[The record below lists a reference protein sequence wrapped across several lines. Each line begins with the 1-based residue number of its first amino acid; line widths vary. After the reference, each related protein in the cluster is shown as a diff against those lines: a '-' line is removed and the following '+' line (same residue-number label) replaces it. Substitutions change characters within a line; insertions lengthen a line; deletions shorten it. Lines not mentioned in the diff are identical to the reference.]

1 MYSTL
6 KHNSVNILSR
16 PPLHTEMKQVIQEHK
31 ILVTVSEILTNKQ
44 KKKKKNQKERKKK

>member
-16 PPLHTEMKQVIQEHK
+16 PPLHREIKQVMQEHK

-44 KKKKKNQKERKKK
+44 KKKKEKRKKEKVA